1 MNCKCSAIECEF
13 NLIEFPLQKLLWV
26 VSQTLMRNKLD
37 GTNAK
42 FKEYAT
48 TMAKVVKRLYLE
60 GVTKTGYSASSVSE
74 QMAK

>member
-1 MNCKCSAIECEF
+1 M
-13 NLIEFPLQKLLWV
+13 WV